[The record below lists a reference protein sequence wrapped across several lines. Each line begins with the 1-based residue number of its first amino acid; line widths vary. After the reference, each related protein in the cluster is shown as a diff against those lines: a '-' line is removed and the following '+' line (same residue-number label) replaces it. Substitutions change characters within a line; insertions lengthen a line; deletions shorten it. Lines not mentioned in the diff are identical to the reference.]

1 MGVMKLKQLRQ
12 NVIYD
17 MAGGSGARLI
27 IRTKRK
33 GNGSQAFYIVQI
45 CEKSGANSEKYY
57 NMAMDSKEIGKALG
71 IKGKFEVV

>member
-1 MGVMKLKQLRQ
+1 MKQLRQ

-17 MAGGSGARLI
+17 MAGGAGSRLI

-45 CEKSGANSEKYY
+45 CEKSGPNSEKYF
-57 NMAMDSKEIGKALG
+57 NKAMTNPEIGKALG